1 MARPFVIIGSDI
13 AATLLL
19 ITCLPSGIVP
29 ILAAV
34 SAIAGILCLILI
46 RKAEFMKTAF
56 VVFLAVCL
64 AASSFLLKSAVSYYP
79 ALQYATEQK
88 SVVTGRLHE
97 MKVYDDIYYY
107 ILDDMQINDSV
118 KTKHNIRI
126 THENYFDAKP
136 DDVMTFTVMRING
149 ETDIP
154 PFYMPDED
162 DIYLYAYSDAAP
174 DITEAEK
181 HTLNYYLYGIRN
193 FVADTLRKNMENDTA
208 GAINAMMTGDKN
220 YLSRESMNI
229 FGHSG
234 ISHLFAVSG
243 FHLSLWTSAIFVF
256 FDKLSKKLKTAANI
270 TAAVFVLFFMA
281 LTGFTPSVV
290 RAGIMMLILI
300 AGHLAK
306 HKSDSVN
313 SLFIALSLIL
323 VINPYCLTSTSL
335 QMSFLA
341 TLGIV
346 TLAEAV
352 TEPVLKLYRKIR
364 AKSVFRTIF
373 TFYTSCT
380 ISLIAT
386 IFTCPVS
393 AAVFGY
399 YSFFAP
405 LTNLLCLPVAQLIM
419 PLSSLGIATSFFR
432 PLSGIFFTIC
442 GWLMKYIL
450 FVAEKI
456 SNINFAT
463 VNSTMLTVR
472 IALFAMLAVTI
483 ILICFFEYK
492 MKHLRI
498 IAAFSAICFLT
509 ISLSVFAFEQ
519 TSCSFYI
526 PSVGNGTAI
535 VCNINGKKLVIGCGG
550 EKYYDYRF
558 SDTLNTVTFR
568 NIDLLLIPRATQTE
582 ASFARQILKNYNI
595 DSVVTCND
603 IHSDEIE
610 KVLPEDVIRGEILN
624 IPIDEKTNLVYINN
638 GDFSGA
644 RIGSPD
650 FECTVLFR
658 AGSDFSAL
666 PESWKKGNLLISRQ
680 SLPDADINFDKIIL
694 STDSDAVYTNGDIT
708 STSVDGNIL
717 YTFNR
722 YTGAECYADK

>member
-1 MARPFVIIGSDI
+1 MARPFVILGSVI
-13 AATLLL
+13 AATLML
-19 ITCLPSGIVP
+19 ITCLPSEIIPV
-29 ILAAV
+29 IASV

-46 RKAEFMKTAF
+46 RKSEFMKTAF

-64 AASSFLLKSAVSYYP
+64 AASSFLLKSAVTYYP
-79 ALQYATEQK
+79 ALQYTTEQNT
-88 SVVTGRLHE
+88 VVTGRLHE
-97 MKVYDDIYYY
+97 MKIYDDTYYY

-118 KTKHNIRI
+118 KTKHKIRI
-126 THENYFDAKP
+126 THKNYFDVKP
-136 DDVMTFTVMRING
+136 DDVMTFTVSRIRG
-149 ETDIP
+149 ETDIQA
-154 PFYMPDED
+154 FHMPDED
-162 DIYLYAYSDAAP
+162 GIYLYAYSDAAP
-174 DITEAEK
+174 DITESEN
-181 HTLNYYLYGIRN
+181 HTINYYLYGIRN
-193 FVADTLRKNMENDTA
+193 FVADTLSKNMENDTA

-220 YLSRESMNI
+220 YLSQEIMNI
-229 FGHSG
+229 FSHSG

-243 FHLSLWTSAIFVF
+243 FHLSLWTSAIFIF
-256 FDKLSKKLKTAANI
+256 FAKLSKKLKTAANI

-300 AGHLAK
+300 AGHLTK

-323 VINPYCLTSTSL
+323 IINPYCLTSTSL

-346 TLAEAV
+346 TLADAV

-364 AKSVFRTIF
+364 HKFIFRMIF

-393 AAVFGY
+393 AATFGY

-405 LTNLLCLPVAQLIM
+405 LTNLLCLPAAQFIM
-419 PLSSLGIATSFFR
+419 PLSSLGIATSFLR

-442 GWLMKYIL
+442 EWLMKYIL
-450 FVAEKI
+450 FMAEKI
-456 SNINFAT
+456 SNIRFAT
-463 VNSTMLTVR
+463 VNTTVITVR

-483 ILICFFEYK
+483 FLICFFEYK

-498 IAAFSAICFLT
+498 IAAFSVICFMT
-509 ISLSVFAFEQ
+509 ISVSVCAFEQ
-519 TSCSFYI
+519 TSYSFYI

-535 VCNINGKKLVIGCGG
+535 VCNINGKKLIIGCGG
-550 EKYYDYRF
+550 DKYNEYQF

-582 ASFARQILKNYNI
+582 SSFARQILKNYNI
-595 DSVVTCND
+595 DSVVTCSD
-603 IHSDEIE
+603 IHSSDIE
-610 KVLPEDVIRGEILN
+610 KILPEDVIRGEILN

-638 GDFSGA
+638 VDFSGA
-644 RIGSPD
+644 RIESPV

-658 AGSDFSAL
+658 AGSDFSGL
-666 PESWKKGNLLISRQ
+666 PDKWKTGNLLISRQ

-694 STDSDAVYTNGDIT
+694 STDSDTVYANGDIT